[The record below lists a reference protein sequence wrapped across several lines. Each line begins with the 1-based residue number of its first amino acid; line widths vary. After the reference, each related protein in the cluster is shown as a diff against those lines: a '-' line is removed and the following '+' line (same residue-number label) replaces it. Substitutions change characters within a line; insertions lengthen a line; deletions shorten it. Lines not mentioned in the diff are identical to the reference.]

1 MIIRKKVLNNLS
13 NMPEDITSEY
23 AGEKISSKEK
33 ALDNSADWKSD
44 LADARN
50 KKRKLRRNKLL
61 ITFFLFLLAVLVL
74 AYFMYFKGQWSFDE
88 KKVRVEIE
96 APSEVLSG
104 EEINFE
110 IRYENNTNV
119 ELKNVRISFFAPEKF
134 TFISSGKEPRGGS
147 GGSVFVWSLDNL
159 PAGESGKIRLYGRII
174 GKKGTEHEFNS
185 EISYIPD
192 NFNSEF
198 QSSGNESK
206 ARLKITSIP
215 FEMSIECPKFVINKN
230 KAKCV
235 ISYKNIS
242 KQSFYAEIEAILP
255 KGFEYVSSDPEVDEN
270 ETYRLTWNIKDLKP
284 NMKGELIMEGNI
296 TGDRNKEVEVEVVL
310 NASERDKNTV
320 PYLNNKIAIRIQ
332 NTPVVLSQTVNGSE
346 EYFSYKGEELEYKIK
361 FKNNSDM
368 EIKGLVINSKLEGCV
383 DPDSINVTNGSYDGE
398 KITWSAFNIPKL
410 AVFGIGEEE
419 EVSFKVKVKDFIDI
433 ENSNDKN
440 FIIKNTVAI
449 REFDFDSESEKI
461 GETITSNT
469 IIVKLD
475 ASLFVRAKGYFND
488 DGKIK
493 NSGVIPPEVGKETKY
508 TIHWNLNSL
517 FNNLKNIRIVSLL
530 PEKVKWT
537 GSYIRPDGKV
547 FSGNENNGI
556 YIPEQEDED
565 SKEEGLEDNKDSDN
579 FQGTKIDKER
589 FYYNP
594 ETREVVWEMPKLEAN
609 TGIILPAKEVVFQI
623 SITPG
628 EDDIGKVMEIM
639 NEVKA
644 TSCDEFTR
652 NIISTLDSGLTTELP
667 DDYSIGVEE
676 GIVIMSS

>member
-119 ELKNVRISFFAPEKF
+119 ELKNIRISFFAPEKF

-185 EISYIPD
+185 KISYVPD

-284 NMKGELIMEGNI
+284 NMKGELIMEGNV
-296 TGDRNKEVEVEVVL
+296 TGDRNKEIEVEVVL

-368 EIKGLVINSKLEGCV
+368 EIKGLVINSRLEGCV
-383 DPDSINVTNGSYDGE
+383 DPDSINVANGSYDGE

-440 FIIKNTVAI
+440 FIIKNTEAI

-493 NSGVIPPEVGKETKY
+493 NSGVIPPEVGEETKY

-517 FNNLKNIRIVSLL
+517 FNDLKNIRIVSLL

-537 GSYIRPDGKV
+537 GSYIRSDGKV

-623 SITPG
+623 SIIPG
-628 EDDIGKVMEIM
+628 EDDIGGVMEIM
-639 NEVKA
+639 SEVKA
-644 TSCDEFTR
+644 TSYDEFTR
-652 NIISTLDSGLTTELP
+652 NIVNTLDSGLTTELP